1 MSSSQRQAVFRPEVY
16 EVNTLEQAMAV
27 TVTPEQGT
35 TTEERWKKETDFLV
49 EDIGRQLELGPEDCV
64 LDYGCGA
71 GRLAKAMIDGYGC
84 RVIGVD
90 SSKSMRLLSPDYVL
104 SDRFTVWSPQLLG
117 KMTEK
122 GFRFSKGIC
131 LWVLQH
137 VFSPEDTIG
146 LIANAYIPGTKF
158 YVLNQDGRC
167 IPTNLGYVNDG
178 KDIRAELVKQ
188 FRELE
193 RRRLPQEVT
202 TPNIAQHTNLF
213 VLERLGN

>member
-1 MSSSQRQAVFRPEVY
+1 MSCDRSGQQQKYAAAFTGLRSIRSFYRVV
-16 EVNTLEQAMAV
+16 
-27 TVTPEQGT
+27 T
-35 TTEERWKKETDFLV
+35 TT
-49 EDIGRQLELGPEDCV
+49 IGQD
-64 LDYGCGA
+64 
-71 GRLAKAMIDGYGC
+71 
-84 RVIGVD
+84 
-90 SSKSMRLLSPDYVL
+90 
-104 SDRFTVWSPQLLG
+104 DR
-117 KMTEK
+117 K

-146 LIANAYIPGTKF
+146 LIANAYNPGAKF

-178 KDIRAELVKQ
+178 KDVRAELVRQ

-202 TPNIAQHTNLF
+202 TPNIAQHTSLYI
-213 VLERLGN
+213 LERLGN

>member
-1 MSSSQRQAVFRPEVY
+1 MSSSQRQAVFRPEVD
-16 EVNTLEQAMAV
+16 EVSTLEQAMAV

-49 EDIGRQLELGPEDCV
+49 EDIGKQLELGPEDCV

-84 RVIGVD
+84 RVIEVD

-122 GFRFSKGIC
+122 GFASRRVSVCG
-131 LWVLQH
+131 
-137 VFSPEDTIG
+137 
-146 LIANAYIPGTKF
+146 F
-158 YVLNQDGRC
+158 YSTYSVQKIR
-167 IPTNLGYVNDG
+167 LGSL
-178 KDIRAELVKQ
+178 RT
-188 FRELE
+188 R
-193 RRRLPQEVT
+193 T
-202 TPNIAQHTNLF
+202 TPAQSSTY
-213 VLERLGN
+213 